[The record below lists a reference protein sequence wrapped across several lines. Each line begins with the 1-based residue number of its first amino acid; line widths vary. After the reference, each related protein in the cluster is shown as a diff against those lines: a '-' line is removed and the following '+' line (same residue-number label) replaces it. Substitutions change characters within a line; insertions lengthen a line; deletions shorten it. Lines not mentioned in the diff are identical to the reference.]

1 MTHLLMPVNAV
12 GKLTKNCK
20 QNLSTIEVLTRSSE
34 GLILRMLTSSNSGA

>member
-20 QNLSTIEVLTRSSE
+20 QNLSTIEVITRSPE
-34 GLILRMLTSSNSGA
+34 RLILRMLSSSSGA